1 MRRRRPLVLA
11 GVVPVLV
18 LLDVDDFVQGGN
30 ERHSGLMEQLRMR
43 FRFGKWRSIYEG
55 HGEYLG
61 RTVRQLSNHE
71 IRVDMERY
79 VCEKLRPV
87 TLSRQRL
94 KDGDDSPLTERE
106 VSMLRGAAGSLLW
119 VGKECRPDVGAACA
133 MSMSWGS
140 SPPTIR
146 HIKMANKVINE
157 LQRTPKVFL
166 RVLPIPM
173 DRGIFMS
180 VSDASLAND
189 DEKSQGGYIVA
200 YVDKSIME
208 GDLAATSIL
217 CWKSHKLRRVV
228 KASLGS
234 EAWLWMMVSV
244 KWNGCEPCSRKS
256 AFLRRM

>member
-1 MRRRRPLVLA
+1 MIRFILTLGFRESVYDPCLFFLPFDEKEKAA
-11 GVVPVLV
+11 GACRGCAGLV

-30 ERHSGLMEQLRMR
+30 ERHCALMEQLRTR

-119 VGKECRPDVGAACA
+119 VGKDCRPDVGAACA

-157 LQRTPKVFL
+157 LQRTPKVYL
-166 RVLPIPM
+166 RVLPIAM

-189 DEKSQGGYIVA
+189 DEKSQGGYIVLM
-200 YVDKSIME
+200 STSRSWR
-208 GDLAATSIL
+208 ATWHGPASYAG
-217 CWKSHKLRRVV
+217 RVT
-228 KASLGS
+228 S
-234 EAWLWMMVSV
+234 
-244 KWNGCEPCSRKS
+244 
-256 AFLRRM
+256 